1 MRWNRSHAYLIGI
14 LYNSLLHKLK
24 RGFVLWTWF
33 EVQPVWWKVFRFG
46 SLHSTAIDLSLY
58 FNKLSRKCFVSAS
71 EMQPVWVVWSAI
83 RTDAAQQ
90 VLFLQLLV
98 HEHDFCSKW
107 VGPIEICQLVS
118 NLLEL
123 SLHTAS
129 PLTLFLQF
137 PFLARQRIFD
147 SRCHQASAHF

>member
-33 EVQPVWWKVFRFG
+33 EVQPVWREVFRLG
-46 SLHSTAIDLSLY
+46 SLHSTAVDLSLN
-58 FNKLSRKCFVSAS
+58 FNKLGRKCFMSAF
-71 EMQPVWVVWSAI
+71 EIELVWVNWIVVH
-83 RTDAAQQ
+83 TDAAQQ

-98 HEHDFCSKW
+98 HELDFCSKW
-107 VGPIEICQLVS
+107 VGPIEFCQLVS

-123 SLHTAS
+123 SFHTAS
-129 PLTLFLQF
+129 PLTPFLQ
-137 PFLARQRIFD
+137 
-147 SRCHQASAHF
+147 